1 MEKGIKER
9 NVKGKEV
16 PFLLISFH
24 SPFFP
29 YPPPPPPSSS
39 FNTSQADKSQQ
50 AYSEALFIYLRGKTD
65 ARNQEN
71 LEKCCPTHRLDPLR
85 AAGGTLKKVTV
96 S

>member
-24 SPFFP
+24 ST
-29 YPPPPPPSSS
+29 PPPPSS

-50 AYSEALFIYLRGKTD
+50 AYSEALFIYLRGNTD

-71 LEKCCPTHRLDPLR
+71 SEKCCPTHRLDPLR

>member
-24 SPFFP
+24 ST
-29 YPPPPPPSSS
+29 PPPSS

-50 AYSEALFIYLRGKTD
+50 AYSEALFIYLRGNTD

-71 LEKCCPTHRLDPLR
+71 SEKCCPTHRLDPLR